1 MRGTVT
7 EIPACAGMTKKVYYM
22 PYEDNWLKVQDWIVD
37 KMRNCDGALIPL
49 ERDGWQ
55 ERQEPE
61 LDYQYILENASHTMI
76 RFKKPERLIRMI
88 VRIIDEQVK
97 VTHTAMLLYDGSNK
111 FFNIIDSK
119 GEEGLKIPI
128 GFLRITLDN
137 PLVRMFKERHNYRL
151 SENGVLEYKELLDI
165 GQKNE
170 DIKKDKDLV
179 NLIELVVRQMELLK
193 ANVCIP
199 IVYKKELMGIF
210 VLGKK
215 LSNIKFTRQE
225 IGFFKTLANDVAMAL
240 SNAHLIQNLQEKVME
255 VHRLY
260 EREHSLFV
268 HTAISL
274 AAAIDA
280 RDPYTHGHTERVTR
294 YALAISE
301 ELEDLPEAEAYK
313 NFKETLHIAA
323 LLHDV
328 GKIGVTD
335 SILNKKKQLT
345 KKEYE
350 KVKEH
355 SITGAAILYPIRELG
370 DIAKEV
376 RAHHERFD
384 GMGYP
389 DGLKGEEIPF
399 VARIIAVADTF
410 DAITSDRP
418 YRQKKMA
425 EVAVQIIK
433 DNSGTQFDPVITSAF
448 LLTYR
453 KGKLISAV

>member
-1 MRGTVT
+1 
-7 EIPACAGMTKKVYYM
+7 M
-22 PYEDNWLKVQDWIVD
+22 PYEDNWLKVQDWIVG
-37 KMRNCDGALIPL
+37 KMRNCDGALIPMDRESML
-49 ERDGWQ
+49 K
-55 ERQEPE
+55 RQEPE
-61 LDYQYILENASHTMI
+61 LDYQYILENASHTMN

-97 VTHTAMLLYDGSNK
+97 VTHTAMLLYDKDKKS
-111 FFNIIDSK
+111 FNIIDSK
-119 GEEGLKIPI
+119 GEEGVKLPI
-128 GFLRITLDN
+128 GFVRITFDN
-137 PLVRMFKERHNYRL
+137 PLIKMFKERHNLRL
-151 SENGVLEYKELLDI
+151 SETGALEYKELLDLA
-165 GQKNE
+165 QKDE
-170 DIKKDKDLV
+170 DVKKDEELV
-179 NLIELVVRQMELLK
+179 DLIELTLRQMELLK

-199 IVYKKELMGIF
+199 VIYKKDLMGVF

-240 SNAHLIQNLQEKVME
+240 SNTQLIQDLQEKVLE

-260 EREHSLFV
+260 EREHSIFV

-294 YALAISE
+294 YALAIAE
-301 ELEDLPEAEAYK
+301 ELEDMPEALAYK
-313 NFKETLHIAA
+313 NFKETLHISA

-335 SILNKKKQLT
+335 IILNKKKQLT

-370 DIAKEV
+370 DIAREV

-384 GMGYP
+384 GAGYP
-389 DGLKGEEIPF
+389 DCLKGEEIPF
-399 VARIIAVADTF
+399 IARIISVADTF

-453 KGKLISAV
+453 KGKLPSV